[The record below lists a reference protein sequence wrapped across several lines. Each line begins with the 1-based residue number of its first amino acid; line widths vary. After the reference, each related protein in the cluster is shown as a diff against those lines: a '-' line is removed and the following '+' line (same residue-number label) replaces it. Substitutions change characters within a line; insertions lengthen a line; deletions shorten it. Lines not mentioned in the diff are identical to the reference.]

1 MKTKINLGNE
11 LSLNKTVEIYSM
23 IIVVTA
29 VFHENNKFYQQ
40 AFLDECL
47 YVILC
52 YIMIEF
58 YIIIELAFLKEL
70 IKQVHRKSMVFIT
83 VDICWIKVL
92 SFNQMSAV
100 DDMIYWW

>member
-11 LSLNKTVEIYSM
+11 LSLSKTVEIYSM

-47 YVILC
+47 FQMSVILC

-70 IKQVHRKSMVFIT
+70 IKQVHRKRMVFIT
-83 VDICWIKVL
+83 VDIC
-92 SFNQMSAV
+92 
-100 DDMIYWW
+100 

>member
-11 LSLNKTVEIYSM
+11 LSLSKTVEIYSM

-70 IKQVHRKSMVFIT
+70 IKQVNRKSMVFIT